1 MINVGMVNFVF
12 AQILFLHISEM
23 LEIFLEHFQDCNQTF
38 ENKQFFPKMFLTEN
52 VSIKK
57 LFSSK
62 QMQP

>member
-38 ENKQFFPKMFLTEN
+38 ENKQFFSKN
-52 VSIKK
+52 V
-57 LFSSK
+57 FN
-62 QMQP
+62 